1 MSNNRVK
8 GNLLGLKK
16 KQKDEL
22 SRLFRRRIPQD
33 QVTNQDFNRELC
45 RISFEIG
52 RQVGVLVTR
61 RGQVEHVVVGDA
73 GSIMLPDL
81 GKSRGVP
88 SHLRGLRYIHTHLQG
103 ESLNDE
109 DLTDLV
115 LLRFDLILA
124 VTVDDEGYPGPSHL
138 AHILPRNSDGKE
150 VELYDSF
157 SPGRLDLDFQELIAS
172 LEEEI
177 ARKRPQLTGR
187 DKEGVILV
195 GTEPDGSRSRA
206 SLDGLA
212 ELRELARS
220 AGVDVV
226 GEVVQKRKKV
236 HPKTVLGKGKLREV
250 LVKAMQLGAVTLVFD
265 RELSPSQLN
274 AIQEVAELKV
284 IDRSQLI
291 LDIFAQRAKTREG
304 KIQVELAQLRYN
316 LPKLVGKGVDMSR
329 LTGGIGGRGPG
340 ETKLEIDR
348 RRVRER
354 ITHLEKQLNKARK
367 TRQQKREKR
376 KSRQVPVV
384 SIIGYAN
391 AGKSTLLN
399 QLTNSEVGVQDKM
412 FATLDPASRRLR
424 FPREREIVITDTVG
438 FIRELPKDLFNAF
451 KATLEE
457 LEDAD
462 LFLHV
467 VDAADP
473 SWEGQISAVE
483 KILEEMEF
491 QHTPRILVFN
501 KSDLL
506 SEIEQKACLNRQ
518 PGAIPVSALDRQ
530 TFRPLLAAMEQKL
543 FQETASDIVAWQ
555 SLGF

>member
-16 KQKDEL
+16 EQKDKLE
-22 SRLFRRRIPQD
+22 RLFRRRIPPHD
-33 QVTNQDFNRELC
+33 VTTHEFNRELC
-45 RISFEIG
+45 TISFEIA
-52 RQVGVLVTR
+52 RQVGVLISR
-61 RGQVEHVVVGDA
+61 RGNIEHVIVGDA

-81 GKSRGVP
+81 GRSRGNPV
-88 SHLRGLRYIHTHLQG
+88 HLRGLRYIHTHLDEQP
-103 ESLNDE
+103 LNDE

-115 LLRFDLILA
+115 LLRFDLVLA
-124 VTVDDEGYPGPSHL
+124 VTMDESGFPAASHL
-138 AHILPRNSDGKE
+138 AHILPRNDEGKP
-150 VELYDSF
+150 VEIYKPF
-157 SPGRLDLDFQELIAS
+157 QPGRLDIDFQDLVGS

-177 ARKRPQLTGR
+177 ARKRPDLRGR

-195 GTEPDGSRSRA
+195 GTEAEGKGSSID
-206 SLDGLA
+206 SLA

-250 LVKAMQLGAVTLVFD
+250 LVKAMQLGAVTLLFD
-265 RELSPSQLN
+265 RELSPSQVN
-274 AIQEVAELKV
+274 AIQNLAELKV

-291 LDIFAQRAKTREG
+291 LDIFAQRARTREG

-354 ITHLEKQLNKARK
+354 INHLERQMNKSRK

-376 KSRQVPVV
+376 RSRQVPVV

-424 FPREREIVITDTVG
+424 FPREREIVVTDTVG

-473 SWEGQISAVE
+473 SCEGQIAAVNN
-483 KILEEMEF
+483 ILHEMEF
-491 QHTPRILVFN
+491 FETPRIIVLN
-501 KSDLL
+501 KTDLISELKLKARL
-506 SEIEQKACLNRQ
+506 SRMRE
-518 PGAIPVSALDRQ
+518 AIPISALDRQ
-530 TFRPLLAAMEQKL
+530 SFRALLEAMEEKL
-543 FQETASDIVAWQ
+543 FAETEPDETAWQ